1 MDTVCC
7 QKEISLL
14 GIQRVEWN
22 MSSVF
27 SWVCLYF
34 RDGQTDS
41 TATCCPP
48 FFLSA
53 LPLLLASVCSP
64 MSDEVRRTH
73 LSLCTKPTESLML
86 TLLHTT
92 LCSRVFET
100 PSTARSSA
108 TRLLPQHSLQESLRE
123 NILSCSGILRLKDYL
138 LSLRDCLGIRR
149 WMIRKTCSNVYSN
162 VSF

>member
-1 MDTVCC
+1 MLPERNQFTWNSEGGMKHVFHVLM
-7 QKEISLL
+7 SLSL
-14 GIQRVEWN
+14 FQGWPDGLHCYLL
-22 MSSVF
+22 SSFLPF
-27 SWVCLYF
+27 SPSSSSGFC
-34 RDGQTDS
+34 
-41 TATCCPP
+41 
-48 FFLSA
+48 
-53 LPLLLASVCSP
+53 LLLHVCSP

-92 LCSRVFET
+92 LCSHVFET
-100 PSTARSSA
+100 PSTARSSD

-149 WMIRKTCSNVYSN
+149 
-162 VSF
+162 